1 MGTYVNKLSYDLTGT
16 GEEISPVSN
25 KFQEL
30 QVTVVGLATGSFTLK
45 AKAEDGDVFEDV
57 EGGTIADLSTSRTL
71 IIEDTAIDEIN
82 TAASAGTAYTIKIK
96 QTSFKDA

>member
-1 MGTYVNKLSYDLTGT
+1 MGTYINKLSFDNTGT
-16 GEEISPVSN
+16 GEEENPVSN

-45 AKAEDGDVFEDV
+45 TKAEDGDMFEDV
-57 EGGTIADLSTSRTL
+57 VDGTIADLSTNRTL
-71 IIEDTAIDEIN
+71 IIEDTAIDEIS
-82 TAASAGTAYTIKIK
+82 TSVSAGTAYTLKIK

>member
-1 MGTYVNKLSYDLTGT
+1 MGTYVNKLSFDNTGA
-16 GEEISPVSN
+16 GEEENPVSN

-30 QVTVVGLATGSFTLK
+30 QVTIVGLATGSFTLK

-57 EGGTIADLSTSRTL
+57 EGGTIDDLSLVRTL
-71 IIEDTAIDEIN
+71 IIEDTAIDEIS
-82 TAASAGTAYTIKIK
+82 TSVSAGTAYTIKIK